1 MEKYRGAF
9 PADVYTLENYM
20 WAHAIMDSR
29 SIWWGG
35 GRHLTPMLDMINCM
49 EGPGKYASRVHS
61 TKLDAAG
68 TSPVH
73 FILMVY
79 EGVVFFIQLYPT
91 KAVCVGACNTC
102 IHMHTTHAYTA
113 LYSSSS

>member
-1 MEKYRGAF
+1 MFSPSHCNTLALSPSPHTHTHTHTHQVMEKYRGAF

-68 TSPVH
+68 TSPLH
-73 FILMVY
+73 LI
-79 EGVVFFIQLYPT
+79 
-91 KAVCVGACNTC
+91 
-102 IHMHTTHAYTA
+102 
-113 LYSSSS
+113 